1 MLQERQPTP
10 VVLINRAIALAQVKG
25 PAAGLDALKM
35 IPADTPLQRYPFLLI
50 AEGEFHLR
58 LGHLG
63 EAALCFRRAAELAR
77 TEPEQRFIQ
86 RKLTAV

>member
-1 MLQERQPTP
+1 LLQERQPTP

-35 IPADTPLQRYPFLLI
+35 IPADTSLQRYPFLLI

-63 EAALCFRRAAELAR
+63 EEHSASVELR
-77 TEPEQRFIQ
+77 NSPERS
-86 RKLTAV
+86 LNSVSSSEN

>member
-1 MLQERQPTP
+1 
-10 VVLINRAIALAQVKG
+10 
-25 PAAGLDALKM
+25 M